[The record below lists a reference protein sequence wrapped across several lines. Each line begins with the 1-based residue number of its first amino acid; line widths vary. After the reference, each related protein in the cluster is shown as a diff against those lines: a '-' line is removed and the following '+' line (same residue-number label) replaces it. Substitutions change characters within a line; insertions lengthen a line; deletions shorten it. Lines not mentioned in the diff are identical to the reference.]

1 MKNLIVNTLILLLMI
16 TSLVACSNISKE
28 VSSSQERSPSSALEN
43 CSEIVGKILSI
54 KGLASGQLTEVEAK
68 TRALAIIKKRYP
80 HFDQFQAQKHFDLL
94 KTSCL

>member
-1 MKNLIVNTLILLLMI
+1 MKNLIVNTLILLLVA
-16 TSLVACSNISKE
+16 TSLVGCSSASKE
-28 VSSSQERSPSSALEN
+28 MSSYQERSPSSALEN

-54 KGLASGQLTEVEAK
+54 KGLALGQPTEVEAK
-68 TRALAIIKKRYP
+68 NRALAIIKKRYP